1 MVDQPTYID
10 INIFVYWLGNHP
22 KFGETSHKWIKEIE
36 NSQRGKYATSSLAVY
51 ETLVIIAGL
60 SGKTLRDKS
69 FTQEIINSMTKIRN
83 LLIEPLKLE
92 DFTKAMDLMKEY
104 ALDFEDSLHL
114 ATAFRINAK
123 EIISNDKDFDQT
135 PLKRRM

>member
-1 MVDQPTYID
+1 MVDQPTYVD
-10 INIFVYWLGNHP
+10 VNVFVYWLGNHP

-36 NSQRGKYATSSLAVY
+36 NSPRGKYATSSLAVY

-69 FTQEIINSMTKIRN
+69 FTQEIINSMEIKN

-92 DFTKAMDLMKEY
+92 DLTKATCLMKEY
-104 ALDFEDSLHL
+104 TLDFEDSLHL

-135 PLKRRM
+135 PLKRRI